1 MNDYH
6 MSELAK
12 GHASELRAEADRHR
26 VAYLDKGADRES
38 EPERTPSLR
47 HRSLRSVL
55 EPVFRRAIG

>member
-12 GHASELRAEADRHR
+12 GHTSELRAEADRHR
-26 VAYLDKGADRES
+26 VAYFDKGADHES

-47 HRSLRSVL
+47 RRSLRSAL
-55 EPVFRRAIG
+55 PPLFRRAIR